1 MQQIKGI
8 SRKGGYEIGQS
19 LLFDRQNSSL
29 LRRTGNG
36 VNFSS
41 WVWSGWIKP
50 SCDGKDS
57 ALFGKN
63 WTASDNWG
71 SCIITSDGQLKLE
84 EFVTGPNA
92 YAFDST
98 FRLRDP
104 SAWTHLVIRRVDNS
118 RTEFYLN
125 GVLVESYMAANR
137 VPSQMFAHAQTI
149 GCRRYGGAYQKYYDG
164 YLSEVHFVDDQ
175 SLGPEWFGQEDS
187 KGVWIP
193 IPYEHTGTGTNSY
206 YLPFKDSDNIGADYS
221 GNDNDFT
228 LSGLTSD
235 SVVADSPTN
244 NYCTLNPLSIDLSY
258 GGTAPI
264 VLSGGNLELSATQA
278 GDANSTFGF
287 SSGKWYAEFK
297 WLDDVYPSLAGVKPA
312 GTSEYT
318 DTPRIHVSSGSS
330 IMNNNSVTQNPS
342 PAISTG
348 DTLGVALDSDSRSVQ
363 FYRNGWPWGNAESMQ
378 GDVKAMS
385 FFLGNGT
392 DRTRSYTANFGQR
405 SWAYEPPSGYKAPCT
420 QNLPY
425 PLVNPKDNFKAVAYS
440 GNGWTQSIDT
450 GFAPDL
456 VWTKSRSILSSHGL
470 TDSVRGAGRSVKSD
484 DTADQRP
491 PFLSPPGA
499 TDDMY
504 AFTSSGFS
512 VGFNNY
518 LNINQNNV
526 TYASW
531 NFRAGGTAVTNND
544 GSIPTQVS
552 ANRAMGFSVVK
563 WTQNLQ
569 QLYTIGHGLGK
580 IPDLIITK
588 KLDGS
593 QRWEVYSTPTGVDN
607 GLVLNDE
614 AASATMGTWGSFQP
628 TDKVFMFT
636 QTPGD
641 YIAYCFTNTEM
652 LQVGS
657 YVGNGSADGTF
668 VNLPFS
674 PSFVMVKGM
683 LGFSFGGSN
692 WNMFDD
698 GRNPHNVRDLIL
710 RSNMPDPEFTGISN
724 TGGGLDMVSNGF
736 KLKKGD
742 RDTNFAEQEFLYI
755 AVSKEN
761 FKYARGR

>member
-8 SRKGGYEIGQS
+8 SRKDGYEIGQS

-206 YLPFKDSDNIGADYS
+206 YLPFDADDIGADHS

-456 VWTKSRSILSSHGL
+456 VWTKSRSISASHGL
-470 TDSVRGAGRSVKSD
+470 TDSVRGAGRSMKAD
-484 DTADQRP
+484 DTASERP
-491 PFLSPPGA
+491 VSGPPGA

-512 VGFNNY
+512 VGFDNY

-588 KLDGS
+588 KLAGD

-607 GLVLNDE
+607 GLVLNDS
-614 AASATMGTWGSFQP
+614 AASATMNTWGSFQP

-636 QTPGD
+636 QTTGD

-652 LQVGS
+652 IQVGS
-657 YVGNGSADGTF
+657 YVGNGLEDGTM
-668 VNLPFS
+668 VSLPFK
-674 PSFVMVKGM
+674 PAYLMVKATNY
-683 LGFSFGGSN
+683 LGQS
-692 WNMFDD
+692 WWVQD
-698 GRNPHNVRDLIL
+698 NVRDTYNPETKQL
-710 RSNMPDPEFTGISN
+710 RPNNPNAEIDSPAGIV
-724 TGGGLDMVSNGF
+724 DFVSNGF
-736 KLKKGD
+736 KLLSADYAWNG
-742 RDTNFAEQEFLYI
+742 NGESYLYLSISEQP
-755 AVSKEN
+755 